1 MTAIDSGLPPSDDA
15 EALTDLWFIVRTD
28 DADSGEGFT
37 VDLVYNGALFT
48 ASTADRL
55 LSNWQ
60 RVLSTAMADPAR
72 SIGTLPFQR
81 RPPRKTTSAIS
92 IAFSTT

>member
-1 MTAIDSGLPPSDDA
+1 MTSIDPGLPPSDDA
-15 EALTDLWFIVRTD
+15 EALTDLWFIVRSN
-28 DADSGEGFT
+28 DADGGAGFT

-48 ASTADRL
+48 AGTADRL

-60 RVLSTAMADPAR
+60 RVLSTAVADPAR

-81 RPPRKTTSAIS
+81 RPPRKTAPAIS